1 MTTRRPKEAY
11 GKKLIY
17 HYSAPVMFTL
27 FFSLFVIACFV
38 LTIFFPYI
46 NGEPYKITGQT
57 FVMYVINMFK
67 GEVTPEVE
75 FYTES
80 IVNNVFEGQAW
91 VNPIIKIWMFIL
103 ALDLALMGIFA
114 TILAIASLVMLFS
127 GRLKHWKLP
136 YRSIAGILYPGFF
149 YYGTIIFINV
159 YALIRGFSAY
169 DSLYMYIFLGVIF
182 ISTIVTHIIYSKAF
196 KDHVYVKNQ
205 RTLNMYL
212 EEYER
217 EHVVVD
223 TTDPDNEV
231 LIEEAPKIVLMPAE
245 DQTEKNDSSSYRR
258 TLPRGLKHIGG
269 HAFSQNTALEEA
281 DIPLGIE
288 VLGAGA
294 FANCVNLKVVHIPES
309 VKKIEYNCFFNCIR
323 LERITYGGSRE
334 MWKRI
339 KRGSNWLTAAGT
351 KFVVCRDGAL
361 AVDPE
366 K

>member
-1 MTTRRPKEAY
+1 MKARRPKEAY

-27 FFSLFVIACFV
+27 LFSLFAVAAYA
-38 LTIFFPYI
+38 LTFFLPYI
-46 NGEPYKITGQT
+46 NGDPYQVNGQT
-57 FVMYVINMFK
+57 FVMYAINLFK
-67 GEVTPEVE
+67 GDPNVE
-75 FYTES
+75 LDFYAEHM
-80 IVNNVFEGQAW
+80 VNNVFEYQAW

-103 ALDLALMGIFA
+103 AFDLAVMGIFA
-114 TILAIASLVMLFS
+114 VILAIACLVLLFS
-127 GRLKHWKLP
+127 GRVKHWKLP
-136 YRSIAGILYPGFF
+136 YRCIAGLLYPGFF
-149 YYGTIIFINV
+149 FYGTMVFVNV
-159 YALIRGFSAY
+159 YAMIKGFQAY
-169 DSLYMYIFLGVIF
+169 DSLFCYIFLGVLF
-182 ISTIVTHIIYSKAF
+182 IATIVTHIIYSKAF

-223 TTDPDNEV
+223 TTSPDDEV
-231 LIEEAPKIVLMPAE
+231 IIEEAPKIVLTPAE
-245 DQTEKNDSSSYRR
+245 DQTSKNDSSAYRK

-288 VLGAGA
+288 VLGPGA